1 MTKVTAQFK
10 SSLRRWFIRHPEQN
24 RDRRHWYEVENCGVH

>member
-10 SSLRRWFIRHPEQN
+10 SSLRRWFEQN
-24 RDRRHWYEVENCGVH
+24 RDRGHWYEVENRGVH